1 MNYVDTL
8 SLIAIM
14 LGTLGMDVDECI
26 EAYDTLFEQVFGKKK
41 SFLPTNWRLDVKS
54 AFSSK
59 ALRSAVTEI
68 VTRSGR
74 KSDAKF
80 NEGID
85 YKCKT

>member
-1 MNYVDTL
+1 
-8 SLIAIM
+8 M

-26 EAYDTLFEQVFGKKK
+26 KAYDTLFEQVFGKKK
-41 SFLPTNWRLDVKS
+41 SLLPANLMLHVKS

-68 VTRSGR
+68 VTKSGR
-74 KSDAKF
+74 KPDAVF

-85 YKCKT
+85 HKCKT